1 MGYLVI
7 YLPII
12 LIIIAQGFP
21 ASSSSH
27 HDPKSE
33 VESLDES
40 PEASEEG
47 KENKFFKT
55 SEVAEETTW
64 QKFVKFV
71 KDWVSTFKLGFAFTS
86 KPGMNLFMR
95 FNTRENF
102 SNIGPGTY
110 NVSESFKAVT
120 SKIFSRKGY
129 GGLIRTTCVTH
140 TEDYPAPNEYNISN
154 LFTKIKETKYPFSS
168 TVKRNMFNINTNPGP
183 GVYQIPT
190 SFNRRTMFEDDFGR
204 GVRMRLPVEIKCCKR
219 NLDICDICN
228 QKPIGDYWH
237 LNNRKFLCRPCMINE
252 RRKSAKYKIEKLK
265 NYRKIRDCSWIHSHE
280 GTDAK
285 IWLMHPKII
294 QSWAQKEAY
303 MCSYIND

>member
-40 PEASEEG
+40 PEASEVESLNSGENEG

-86 KPGMNLFMR
+86 KP
-95 FNTRENF
+95 
-102 SNIGPGTY
+102 
-110 NVSESFKAVT
+110 FK
-120 SKIFSRKGY
+120 
-129 GGLIRTTCVTH
+129 
-140 TEDYPAPNEYNISN
+140 
-154 LFTKIKETKYPFSS
+154 
-168 TVKRNMFNINTNPGP
+168 
-183 GVYQIPT
+183 
-190 SFNRRTMFEDDFGR
+190 
-204 GVRMRLPVEIKCCKR
+204 
-219 NLDICDICN
+219 
-228 QKPIGDYWH
+228 
-237 LNNRKFLCRPCMINE
+237 
-252 RRKSAKYKIEKLK
+252 
-265 NYRKIRDCSWIHSHE
+265 
-280 GTDAK
+280 
-285 IWLMHPKII
+285 
-294 QSWAQKEAY
+294 
-303 MCSYIND
+303 YI